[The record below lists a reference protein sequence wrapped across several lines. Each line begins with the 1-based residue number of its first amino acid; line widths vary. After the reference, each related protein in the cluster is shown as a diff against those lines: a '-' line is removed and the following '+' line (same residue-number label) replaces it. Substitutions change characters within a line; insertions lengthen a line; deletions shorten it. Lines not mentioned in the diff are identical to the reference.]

1 MIPLALELKREAE
14 AGGPLATLYGLGA
27 GILGFIGL
35 GIPKAIADVIAWL
48 AGFFGADTRPIRL
61 TKGIIDLALGG
72 AIAYD
77 AYTQKRDDFWKA
89 AEWTFSILELIA
101 GGLITASAIADYIT
115 GALGESSLDM
125 EIDRKVVEFLT
136 GKRYEK

>member
-27 GILGFIGL
+27 GILGFVGV
-35 GIPKAIADVIAWL
+35 GIPKAVVDVIAWL

-61 TKGIIDLALGG
+61 GKGALDLILGG
-72 AIAYD
+72 IVAYD

-101 GGLITASAIADYIT
+101 GGLITASAIADYIN
-115 GALGESSLDM
+115 GALGESSLDL
-125 EIDRKVVEFLT
+125 ETEKRIVEFLT
-136 GKRYEK
+136 GKKYEK

>member
-1 MIPLALELKREAE
+1 MAALALELKKEVE

-27 GILGFIGL
+27 GALGFVGV
-35 GIPKAIADVIAWL
+35 GIPKAVVDVIAWL

-72 AIAYD
+72 VIAYD

-89 AEWTFSILELIA
+89 AEWSFSILELIA
-101 GGLITASAIADYIT
+101 GGVITASALADYIT
-115 GALGESSLDM
+115 GALGETSLDM
-125 EIDRKVVEFLT
+125 EIDKKVVELLT

>member
-1 MIPLALELKREAE
+1 MATMVPLALELKREAE

-27 GILGFIGL
+27 GILGFIGM
-35 GIPKAIADVIAWL
+35 GIPKAIADVISWL
-48 AGFFGADTRPIRL
+48 TGADTRPIRL

-125 EIDRKVVEFLT
+125 EIDKKVVEFLT